1 MEDQVPEEIKTKRS
15 ARLISLADEMSKEFR
30 DYYIGRTE
38 EVLFEEANEIDGKLM
53 YTGYTRE
60 YVKVA
65 AESEVPLDN
74 CMRKGKITESSCNFW
89 RFRIQ

>member
-30 DYYIGRTE
+30 DHYIGRTE

-60 YVKVA
+60 YVRVA
-65 AESEVPLDN
+65 AESETPLDN
-74 CMRKGKITESSCNFW
+74 CIREGKITG
-89 RFRIQ
+89 RINKETYYIL